1 MLEVWWRTQTWPLL
15 EQTPPKPSRPEMLAA
30 PSRERGAGAARVEE
44 GAPGLGSRGSGPASQ
59 RKRHLTTRVNRC
71 SPARPGLGTEVGGGR
86 GPTLCRVQGPRGG
99 PGLARTELGEPG
111 HSPPGL
117 GAMGHAGG
125 LGVVLAAFKQQEV
138 TEGFKQDKGDLFSIV
153 KRCSWCRKLVS
164 SAGIYNPPA
173 GLPGPRGTLLPTLL
187 ETRKCAGPALQGT
200 GQAGGGGG
208 GTSRVAAALRLLGDS
223 RPLHVP

>member
-15 EQTPPKPSRPEMLAA
+15 EQTLPKSSRPEMLAA

-71 SPARPGLGTEVGGGR
+71 SPARPGLGTEVRGGR
-86 GPTLCRVQGPRGG
+86 GPTLRRVQGPKGG

-125 LGVVLAAFKQQEV
+125 FGRCPCCFEAARSHR
-138 TEGFKQDKGDLFSIV
+138 GF
-153 KRCSWCRKLVS
+153 
-164 SAGIYNPPA
+164 
-173 GLPGPRGTLLPTLL
+173 
-187 ETRKCAGPALQGT
+187 
-200 GQAGGGGG
+200 
-208 GTSRVAAALRLLGDS
+208 
-223 RPLHVP
+223 

>member
-15 EQTPPKPSRPEMLAA
+15 EQTPPKPSRPKMLAA

-86 GPTLCRVQGPRGG
+86 GPTLRRVQGPRGG

-153 KRCSWCRKLVS
+153 KRCSWCGS
-164 SAGIYNPPA
+164 SSQVRAFT
-173 GLPGPRGTLLPTLL
+173 TLLLGCQVQGGLSSLL
-187 ETRKCAGPALQGT
+187 C
-200 GQAGGGGG
+200 
-208 GTSRVAAALRLLGDS
+208 
-223 RPLHVP
+223 